1 MNYNKKNPARKAA
14 SVVMMGT
21 LCAVSIFSVKTF
33 ARDVYVN
40 VDNST
45 IHSVT
50 LDSNVDSI
58 LGNVGVKVSD
68 NDIVEKIDN
77 PDGSL
82 KLNVKRAFDVNVWD
96 GEKIH
101 TLKIVEGKVSD
112 VLESLGVNL
121 SENDIVNLPLDFEL
135 TKETKISVTP
145 RVKITVFADGEEKE
159 YIVPK
164 HSVKDTLDYLK
175 INLSNE
181 DEVDQN
187 ASLRVYDGMKINVS
201 RIKKEEVTVTEDIPR
216 NTVVKTSTL
225 LSEGSTEVTCEGKDG
240 KKELRIKQTLK
251 DGNVIDSEILES
263 KIIENPEDKVVVKG
277 TGKIKPKN
285 EENRKTS
292 SESNGGKASNVFFGY
307 ATAYTASPGA
317 KTSTGVRPS
326 SESTVAVNPKVIPYG
341 SRILVE
347 AQDGSY
353 RKELIAQDTGGA
365 LKKGSAIVDIYMS
378 SKDSCKKFGR
388 KSVKVSIIK

>member
-112 VLESLGVNL
+112 VLKSLGVNL
-121 SENDIVNLPLDFEL
+121 SENDIVNLPLDSEL
-135 TKETKISVTP
+135 TKETKICVTP
-145 RVKITVFADGEEKE
+145 RVKVTVFADGEEKE

-164 HSVKDTLDYLK
+164 HSVKDTLEYLK
-175 INLSNE
+175 INLSDE

-201 RIKKEEVTVTEDIPR
+201 RIKKEEVTVMENIPR
-216 NTVVKTSTL
+216 KTVVKTSTL
-225 LSEGSTEVTCEGKDG
+225 VSEGSSEITCEGKDG
-240 KKELRIKQTLK
+240 KKELRLKQTLK
-251 DGNVIDSEILES
+251 DGNVVNSEVLES
-263 KIIENPEDKVVVKG
+263 KVIEEPEDKIIVKG
-277 TGKIKPKN
+277 TGKCVAKN
-285 EENRKTS
+285 EEGKKRNTES
-292 SESNGGKASNVFFGY
+292 SGKASSVFFGY
-307 ATAYTASPGA
+307 ATAYTAAPGA

-347 AQDGSY
+347 ANDGSY